1 MVSPFYFLKTHKQIA
16 INGLFGKF
24 FLQQMP
30 RQVLIVPDK
39 FKGSLSAREA
49 AGAIARGWAVACPG
63 DTLAL
68 LPMSDGGDGFG
79 PVMAEALG
87 LEERLFDGIDA
98 AGQARQTAWWLDTES
113 AQAVVE
119 TAQSNGLALLP
130 GGQFHPFDLDT
141 RGVGGLLLAAGQS
154 GVTQCLAGI
163 GGSATN
169 DGGFG
174 MARSLGW
181 VFRDESGKE
190 IERWTGLDG
199 LAAIESPASRAWP
212 SVTVASD
219 VQNPLLGIDGATRV
233 YGPQKGMRPGDFAK
247 VDACFGRLAKVAAET
262 LGTDFSVTPG
272 AGAAGGLGF
281 GLMAFAGAAIELGFE
296 VFADATG
303 LESKVAEADFVVTAE
318 GAIDEQTLMGK
329 GTGQVAAL
337 CRRLGKPCIG
347 LAGQLALGQ
356 AEVDPGEALFW
367 RLGAIV
373 PDLAS
378 ESEAMANAATHLE
391 RLAKREGKLSIPPF
405 K

>member
-1 MVSPFYFLKTHKQIA
+1 LVSPFYFVKTHKQIA
-16 INGLFGKF
+16 INGLFGKL
-24 FLQQMP
+24 FLLQVP

-39 FKGSLSAREA
+39 FKGSLPAREA
-49 AGAIARGWAVACPG
+49 AGAIARGWAAACPA
-63 DTLAL
+63 DTLSL

-79 PVMAEALG
+79 SVMAEALG
-87 LEERLFDGIDA
+87 LEERLFDGMDA
-98 AGQARQTAWWLDTES
+98 AGQSRQAAWWLDAKS
-113 AQAVVE
+113 GQAVVE

-130 GGQFHPFDLDT
+130 RGRFHPFHLDT
-141 RGVGGLLLAAGQS
+141 RGVGALLLAAGQA
-154 GVTQCLAGI
+154 GATQCLAGI

-174 MARSLGW
+174 MAQSLGW
-181 VFRDESGKE
+181 VFRDESSRE
-190 IERWTGLDG
+190 IEQWTWLDS

-247 VDACFGRLAKVAAET
+247 AEACLGRLAKVAAET
-262 LGTDFSVTPG
+262 LETDFSVTPG

-281 GLMAFAGAAIELGFE
+281 ALMAFAGAAIEPGFE
-296 VFADATG
+296 VFANATG
-303 LESKVAEADFVVTAE
+303 LERKVAEADFVVTAE

-347 LAGQLALGQ
+347 LAGQLAFGQ
-356 AEVDPGEALFW
+356 AEVDPEERQFW
-367 RLGAIV
+367 RMAAMV
-373 PDLAS
+373 PNLAS
-378 ESEAMANAATHLE
+378 ESEAMADAATHLE
-391 RLAKREGKLSIPPF
+391 RLAKREGRFSISGI
-405 K
+405 